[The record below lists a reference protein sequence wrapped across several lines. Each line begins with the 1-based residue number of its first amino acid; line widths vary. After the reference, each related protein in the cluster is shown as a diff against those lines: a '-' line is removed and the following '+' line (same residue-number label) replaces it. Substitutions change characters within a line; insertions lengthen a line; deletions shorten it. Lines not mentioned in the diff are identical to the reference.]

1 MTYEEHLQ
9 FRNKWKIE
17 REKKALAEDTS
28 RLKSIAPEIQEK
40 IFIWIKANV
49 FPSKGVIFMGTNSY
63 GMKHVLEHRMG
74 LYMTNNQY
82 KEAMLRCGFFPVDSQ
97 ELNWYI
103 LQSSPIYVTQ
113 KDGRRG
119 LYIPECDTR
128 QSATKID
135 KSA

>member
-9 FRNKWKIE
+9 FRNKRRIE
-17 REKKALAEDTS
+17 LEKQALAEDTS
-28 RLKSIAPEIQEK
+28 RLKSIPPETQEK
-40 IFIWIKANV
+40 IFVWIKANV
-49 FPSKGVIFMGTNSY
+49 YPSQGVIFMDMTSY
-63 GMKHVLEHRMG
+63 GMKHVLEDRMG

-97 ELNWYI
+97 ELNWLYRI
-103 LQSSPIYVTQ
+103 LKSSPIYVTQ

-128 QSATKID
+128 QR
-135 KSA
+135 